1 MRLFSLLGTAALAL
15 ALTACPTTR
24 PFDSQNSE
32 NLKNFGP
39 NAVASSTQFLKGSPI
54 SALGATEVVLQF
66 ARGNPQLET
75 ALAKTPKNLS
85 ALFLPKI
92 QSQTDAANPFK
103 FSKIIPAFSSFKLQP
118 QAGGSACG
126 PSTPPLDS
134 DGDGIPNLFNYTFD
148 CGGAF
153 YDGKGAVLTG
163 TVFIDDKG
171 DNDANSGYDVK
182 LTNLIFATVDTTVTP
197 NTAYGFGTNLDTQV
211 KVGSGGKYTISQSLE
226 FAVVVVSGSKV
237 STFEY
242 ISNGTF
248 EYTPQAN
255 AASNDRFARG
265 TLKFDNKF
273 AFRLDKNGEKYE
285 SSLQFSSTGMVVD
298 RNSCGAEKMVNG
310 GNVKFTDGKNTLTW
324 TITGC
329 GDGTWNY
336 Q

>member
-1 MRLFSLLGTAALAL
+1 MKMQMLVCLATTVL
-15 ALTACPTTR
+15 ILTGCPTTR
-24 PFDSQNSE
+24 PLDQQNQQ
-32 NLKNFGP
+32 NLREFGP
-39 NAVASSTQFLKGSPI
+39 KAVANSTQFLRGAPVSSE
-54 SALGATEVVLQF
+54 SATLYIQQFSSQNPEV
-66 ARGNPQLET
+66 R
-75 ALAKTPKNLS
+75 ALIAKTPKNLGILLS
-85 ALFLPKI
+85 PI
-92 QSQTDAANPFK
+92 QPQTNSLQGVANL
-103 FSKIIPAFSSFKLQP
+103 IPAFSKFKLQP
-118 QAGGSACG
+118 QAGGNACG
-126 PSTPPLDS
+126 PATPPLDN

-153 YDGKGAVLTG
+153 YDGKAAVLTG

-171 DNDANSGYDVK
+171 DNDPNSGYDVK

-226 FAVVVVSGSKV
+226 FAVVEVSGNKV
-237 STFEY
+237 STSEY

-255 AASNDRFARG
+255 AASNDRFGRG

-273 AFRLDKNGEKYE
+273 AFKLNKNGEKYE
-285 SSLQFSSTGMVVD
+285 SSLQFSSTGMIVD
-298 RNSCGAEKMVNG
+298 RDGCGSEKMVNS